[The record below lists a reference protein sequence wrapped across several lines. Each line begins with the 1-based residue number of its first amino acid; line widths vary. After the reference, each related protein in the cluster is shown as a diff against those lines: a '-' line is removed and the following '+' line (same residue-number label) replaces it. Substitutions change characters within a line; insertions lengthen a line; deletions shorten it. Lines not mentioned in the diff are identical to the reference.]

1 MSIDIQEPDTK
12 TIINYENF
20 ALEIKEAMTKYR
32 ELRSTF
38 KGLGLHLS
46 ANHQRKSTNV
56 LKRASAGMT
65 PKAAK
70 LVSET
75 ICKIQGFAFTGLD
88 EESKMASGDCIGH
101 ITGYSDL
108 QVRYGWPIEL
118 EDSLIVVPYC
128 ENEQQPHSSHFLTP
142 LATEVGTVS
151 DIIGRVGDY
160 QIIIPCGDM
169 SYIEIYPWAAEMQI
183 EHRDSPQEQVLA
195 YLYWVC
201 FGNGNVDMNLLE
213 KFVEAHK
220 AEEIGAERRNTAD
233 EQRKTNE
240 ECNDEIGAEH
250 SEAEVKN
257 A

>member
-1 MSIDIQEPDTK
+1 MSIDIKEPDTE
-12 TIINYENF
+12 IISNYESL

-32 ELRSTF
+32 ELKSTF
-38 KGLGLHLS
+38 KELGLYLS
-46 ANHQRKSTNV
+46 ADHQRKSTNV

-70 LVSET
+70 VVSET
-75 ICKIQGFAFTGLD
+75 ICKLYGLTFIELE

-118 EDSLIVVPYC
+118 EDCLVVVPYC
-128 ENEQQPHSSHFLTP
+128 DKAEQPHSSHFLTP

-151 DIIGRVGDY
+151 DIIGKVGDY

-169 SYIEIYPWAAEMQI
+169 SYIEIYHWGAEMQI
-183 EHRDSPQEQVLA
+183 EHRDSPQEQALA
-195 YLYWVC
+195 YLYWIC
-201 FGNGNVDMNLLE
+201 FGNGNVDMGLLE
-213 KFVEAHK
+213 KFVLAHK
-220 AEEIGAERRNTAD
+220 AGAEHRN
-233 EQRKTNE
+233 TNE
-240 ECNDEIGAEH
+240 ECNDEIGAKH
-250 SEAEVKN
+250 SEAAEVTN

>member
-1 MSIDIQEPDTK
+1 MSIDIQESDTK

-32 ELRSTF
+32 ELKNTF
-38 KGLGLHLS
+38 KELGLHLS
-46 ANHQRKSTNV
+46 GNHQRKSTDV

-70 LVSET
+70 VVSET
-75 ICKIQGFAFTGLD
+75 ICKLYGLTFTELE

-108 QVRYGWPIEL
+108 QVRYGWPYEL
-118 EDSLIVVPYC
+118 EDCLIVAPYC

-151 DIIGRVGDY
+151 DIIGKVGDY

-169 SYIEIYPWAAEMQI
+169 SYIEIYPWGAEMQI

-201 FGNGNVDMNLLE
+201 FGNGNVDMGLLE

-220 AEEIGAERRNTAD
+220 AGAERKNTNDEQGEEIGAER
-233 EQRKTNE
+233 
-240 ECNDEIGAEH
+240 
-250 SEAEVKN
+250 SEATEVKN